1 MHSYTY
7 TSIHTH
13 KIIHSYIHI
22 YSYAHTY
29 TNTRH
34 GDLTE
39 DLKLVLA
46 ELYEHYKQKDEQVRV
61 LITGFSASSNI
72 VAMALADLSESNP
85 EYFQDYNSNSSSN
98 SEEEY
103 KHPMIIAAAMLVAAN
118 YDYESSMI
126 SLEKTL
132 VGGIY
137 SRLLVMGFKEFLKEN
152 SHMHGEIPNID
163 ELMNCRFLSEY
174 DQAAYKT
181 LNGFESVA
189 SYYYRLSPKR
199 ILKKIKC
206 RMITMVGHDDP
217 LYLYSH
223 GSVRK
228 GIDLEHYTENEN
240 IIFIE
245 PSHGNHFGFY
255 NGSFFEMFTN
265 DVSYMYPPQIASTL
279 LDCVYES
286 KPFSNIDSNDRY
298 TNTNSI
304 EGDVE
309 DQLPLEDVED
319 GHFVICEKFQ
329 TDK

>member
-265 DVSYMYPPQIASTL
+265 DVSYMYPLQIASTL